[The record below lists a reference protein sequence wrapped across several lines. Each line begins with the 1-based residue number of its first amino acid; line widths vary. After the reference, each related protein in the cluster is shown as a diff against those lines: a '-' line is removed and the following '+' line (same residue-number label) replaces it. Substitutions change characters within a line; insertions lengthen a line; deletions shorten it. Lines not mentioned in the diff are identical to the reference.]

1 MLGRLASYLIQR
13 AAGSAVDSI
22 ERQVVWGGI
31 SGVLLIAALVFAL
44 VFIFMLLEQSIGAQ
58 YASLIIA
65 GGCAVVGVIALQMPA
80 IIAWAEKRESDRESE
95 AEQFVEAVDE
105 EAHAAV
111 DYLGPL
117 QLAASAF
124 MLGYSAA
131 HRIKSR

>member
-1 MLGRLASYLIQR
+1 MFGRLASYIVQR
-13 AAGSAVDSI
+13 VASHAVDSI
-22 ERQVVWGGI
+22 ERQVVWGGV
-31 SGVLLIAALVFAL
+31 SGVLLLAALVFAL
-44 VFIFMLLEQSIGAQ
+44 AFIFMLLAQSIGAQ
-58 YASLIIA
+58 YASLLIA
-65 GGCAVVGVIALQMPA
+65 GGCAVVGVIALQMPT
-80 IIAWAEKRESDRESE
+80 IIDWAEKREVGQESE
-95 AEQFVEAVDE
+95 TEQLVEAVEE